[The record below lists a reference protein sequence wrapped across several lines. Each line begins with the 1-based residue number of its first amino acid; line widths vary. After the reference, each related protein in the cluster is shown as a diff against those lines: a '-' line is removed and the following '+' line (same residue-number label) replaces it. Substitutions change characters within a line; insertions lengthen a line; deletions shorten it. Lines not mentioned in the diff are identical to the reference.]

1 MALMNPLE
9 RVGPGSLLVAAP
21 SLVDPNFRRT
31 VVYLIAHG
39 EEGTVGVVLNRPS
52 DTAVFNVLPAWS
64 GHASRPPAVYVGGP
78 VQTSAA
84 MCLGV
89 CRAGVDA
96 ERLASTARVTGPVVL
111 VDLDTE
117 PDDLMPDLRGLRIF
131 AGHAGWGA
139 DQLVEEI
146 AEGAWYV
153 LDGLPDDIL
162 VGPLVDLWFRVL
174 RRQPMPLALEAYHP
188 GDLSRN

>member
-1 MALMNPLE
+1 MAVMNPLE

-96 ERLASTARVTGPVVL
+96 DRLASTARVTGPVVL

-139 DQLVEEI
+139 DQLVDEI

>member
-1 MALMNPLE
+1 
-9 RVGPGSLLVAAP
+9 
-21 SLVDPNFRRT
+21 
-31 VVYLIAHG
+31 
-39 EEGTVGVVLNRPS
+39 
-52 DTAVFNVLPAWS
+52 
-64 GHASRPPAVYVGGP
+64 
-78 VQTSAA
+78 
-84 MCLGV
+84 
-89 CRAGVDA
+89 
-96 ERLASTARVTGPVVL
+96 
-111 VDLDTE
+111 
-117 PDDLMPDLRGLRIF
+117 MPDLRGLRIF